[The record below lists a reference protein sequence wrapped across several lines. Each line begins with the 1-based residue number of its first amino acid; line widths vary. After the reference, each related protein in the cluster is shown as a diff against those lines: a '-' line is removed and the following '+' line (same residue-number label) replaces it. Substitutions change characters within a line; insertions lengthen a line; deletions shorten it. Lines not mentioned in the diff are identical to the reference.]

1 MGDTGEVEV
10 VANPP
15 HQVRLSE
22 GHPALVATS
31 TRTWERGSSSRRLQ
45 AGSTPTRRPVPS
57 RPMVPKVV
65 LTQDQLRGEYQDMV
79 RLVERKLVGLLLL
92 FSIGVVM
99 LTLISMLVIAAALAA
114 NDSQSIQSMLIQR
127 NG

>member
-1 MGDTGEVEV
+1 
-10 VANPP
+10 
-15 HQVRLSE
+15 
-22 GHPALVATS
+22 
-31 TRTWERGSSSRRLQ
+31 
-45 AGSTPTRRPVPS
+45 
-57 RPMVPKVV
+57 MVPKVV